1 MQVKQSTNEKIQIFD
16 RNSPTYYLTSTKV
29 LLKLNYFQEENL
41 LLKILMFTLKAQGN
55 IGIIKLYQLYELLD
69 KIVMFACILD
79 FLL

>member
-41 LLKILMFTLKAQGN
+41 LLKIFNVYFKSTGQYRYYK
-55 IGIIKLYQLYELLD
+55 IIST
-69 KIVMFACILD
+69 V
-79 FLL
+79 